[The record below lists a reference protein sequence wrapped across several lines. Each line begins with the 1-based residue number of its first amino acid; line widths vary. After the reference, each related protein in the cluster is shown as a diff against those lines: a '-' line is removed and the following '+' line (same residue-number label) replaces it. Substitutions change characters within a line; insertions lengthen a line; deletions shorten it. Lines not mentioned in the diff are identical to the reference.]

1 MSGYVVDSSG
11 WIEYFTDGKHTN
23 TYLKYIESGKNI
35 WLPSL
40 VIYEVYKKV
49 CREKSEAD
57 ALLAVT
63 QMESQS
69 EGVIALDDQL
79 AMSAADISLRH
90 GLAMADAII
99 YTTAAHTESILI
111 TGDKHFKGLQNVVLV
126 GSLN

>member
-1 MSGYVVDSSG
+1 MSGYVIDSSG
-11 WIEYFTDGKHTN
+11 WIEFFTDGKHTDA
-23 TYLKYIESGKNI
+23 YLKYLESDKPI

-63 QMESQS
+63 QMEGKS
-69 EGVIALDDQL
+69 EAVIPLDDQL
-79 AMSAADISLRH
+79 AMSAADLSLRH

-99 YTTAAHTESILI
+99 YTTAIQEAATLI
-111 TGDKHFKGLQNVVLV
+111 TGDRHFKGLPNVVWV
-126 GSLN
+126 E

>member
-1 MSGYVVDSSG
+1 MSGYVIDSSG

-23 TYLKYIESGKNI
+23 TYLKYLESGKSI

-49 CREKSEAD
+49 CRDKSEAD

-63 QMESQS
+63 QMEGQS
-69 EGVIALDDQL
+69 ESVIPLDDEL
-79 AMSAADISLRH
+79 AMSAADASLRH

-99 YTTAAHTESILI
+99 YTTAIQTESVLI
-111 TGDKHFKGLQNVVLV
+111 TGDKHFKGLPHVIWVD
-126 GSLN
+126 